1 MMYMYYGA
9 SFLVARLRHFA
20 QVPWWW
26 VSSWL
31 VHAKESSQ
39 YRLVMF
45 CAQKAFPPP
54 PFFFVL
60 LPFVFLFL
68 QIVHEL
74 HYKLRP

>member
-9 SFLVARLRHFA
+9 SYLVARLRHFA

-54 PFFFVL
+54 FFFSFSFPSSFFFFRL
-60 LPFVFLFL
+60 
-68 QIVHEL
+68 
-74 HYKLRP
+74 YTNYTTS